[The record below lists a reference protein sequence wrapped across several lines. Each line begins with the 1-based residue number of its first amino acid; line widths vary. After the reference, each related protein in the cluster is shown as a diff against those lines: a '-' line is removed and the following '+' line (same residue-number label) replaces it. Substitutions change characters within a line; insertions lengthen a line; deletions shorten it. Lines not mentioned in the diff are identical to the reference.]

1 MKPAVFLDRDG
12 TLIEHVHHLADWRD
26 VRLLDGSAGAIQ
38 NLRAAG
44 FACVVVTN
52 QSVVGRGK
60 LTNKGLNDIHN
71 VMHVS
76 LAKGGVRLDGIYSC
90 PVAPTETDPE
100 VIEHPDRKPGPG
112 MLRRAAAELNL
123 DLAHSWMIGDTIS
136 DMLAGRNARCGGTI
150 LVRTGCG
157 RDVDSEHPA
166 IDYVVDD
173 LPAAAALILNT
184 HHDEAQHDRREV
196 C

>member
-1 MKPAVFLDRDG
+1 MRPAVFLDRDG

-26 VRLLDGSAGAIQ
+26 VRLLDGSAEAIR

-60 LTNKGLNDIHN
+60 LTIKGLQEIHE
-71 VMHVS
+71 VMDVS
-76 LAKGGVRLDGIYSC
+76 LAERGARLDGIYSC
-90 PVAPTETDPE
+90 PVVPLETDPE

-112 MLRRAAAELNL
+112 MLRRAAADLTL
-123 DLAHSWMIGDTIS
+123 DLARSWMIGDTIS
-136 DMLAGRNARCGGTI
+136 DLLAGRNARCGRTV

-157 RDVDSEHPA
+157 HGVDSEHSA
-166 IDYVVDD
+166 IDYVVGD

-184 HHDEAQHDRREV
+184 HDNEARHDRREV